1 MYTFSSKLRTFAFIL
16 MVLGALGVGYSF
28 FTAPSTVE
36 EAEAIIAEQ
45 HHGGHGG
52 AEHHSDPAA
61 NAHQQKTEEVHTQ
74 NAGAPAPADESAVVE
89 KSSEEAAAAPVTGN
103 DSVNVHAV
111 ATNHDIAGETHIA
124 PDEADKASPTGDAGT
139 ETAEGSSHDAAH
151 SEVAAAHEGHDAHA
165 EGHDAHADHEAHK
178 EHAEH
183 VFHQLQNKP
192 WAALYVAAL
201 FFTLLSL
208 GALAFYG
215 IQNAAQAG
223 WSPVLFR
230 VMEGI
235 TSYLIPGCIIV
246 FLLLVAGVLHFHHLF
261 IWLDPEVVAKDH
273 LIQGKSGYLN
283 GPFFLIRAAIFMG
296 GWIFYRQYSRKNSL
310 LQDEATDNSYY
321 KKNFKAAA
329 AFLVFFIVSESI
341 MSWDWIMS
349 VDPHWYST
357 LFGWYVFASFFVS
370 GITTIALI
378 TLYLKSRGYLE
389 YVNTSHIHDLAK
401 FMFGISVFW
410 TYLWFS
416 QFMLMWYADIPEEVV
431 YFKMR
436 IENYN
441 LPFFGM
447 VVMNFVLPILILI
460 NTDFKRL
467 SWIVVLAG
475 TIILC
480 GHYVDFY
487 NMIMP
492 ATVGDQ
498 WFIGAG
504 EIGAVMFFLGL
515 FIVVVFTTLTKQPL
529 LAKRNP
535 LIEESKHF
543 QY

>member
-1 MYTFSSKLRTFAFIL
+1 MYTFSSRLKTIAFVLMIL
-16 MVLGALGVGYSF
+16 GILGIGYSF
-28 FTAPSTVE
+28 FTAPKTVE
-36 EAEAIIAEQ
+36 DVEKILAADS
-45 HHGGHGG
+45 HHGGG
-52 AEHHSDPAA
+52 
-61 NAHQQKTEEVHTQ
+61 
-74 NAGAPAPADESAVVE
+74 
-89 KSSEEAAAAPVTGN
+89 
-103 DSVNVHAV
+103 HA
-111 ATNHDIAGETHIA
+111 
-124 PDEADKASPTGDAGT
+124 
-139 ETAEGSSHDAAH
+139 DAAH
-151 SEVAAAHEGHDAHA
+151 HEPAAAHDAHAATTEETHAPAAEEAHAEAAHDTAHTAVVAETAHEGHDTVQAEAVAAAHDNHGSAAPDAHTEEAHA
-165 EGHDAHADHEAHK
+165 DAHAAHGEDAHDAHA
-178 EHAEH
+178 EHQHHLEH
-183 VFHQLQNKP
+183 VLGQLQNKP
-192 WAALYVAAL
+192 WSAVYVAAL
-201 FFTLLSL
+201 FFMLISL
-208 GALAFYG
+208 GALAFYA

-235 TSYLIPGCIIV
+235 TSYLLPGAIIV
-246 FLLLVAGVLHFHHLF
+246 FLLFVAGTLDLHKIF
-261 IWLDPEVVAKDH
+261 IWMDAKVVAEDH
-273 LIQGKSGYLN
+273 LIQAKTGYLN
-283 GPFFLIRAAIFMG
+283 KPFFLIRAAIFMG
-296 GWIFYRQYSRKNSL
+296 GWILYRQYARKNSL
-310 LQDEATDNSYY
+310 AQDEATDNSFY
-321 KKNFKAAA
+321 KKNFKASAG
-329 AFLVFFIVSESI
+329 FLVFFIITESI

-370 GITTIALI
+370 GITVIAMV
-378 TLYLKSRGYLE
+378 TLYLKSLGHLE

-416 QFMLMWYADIPEEVV
+416 QFMLIWYADIPEEVV

-447 VVMNFVLPILILI
+447 VAMNFVFPILILL

-467 SWIVVLAG
+467 SWIVVMAG
-475 TIILC
+475 IVILC
-480 GHYVDFY
+480 GHYVDFF

-504 EIGAVMFFLGL
+504 EIGAILFFLGL
-515 FIVVVFTTLTKQPL
+515 FIFVVFTALTKVPL

-543 QY
+543 HY